1 MLEVLETVCR
11 RLDALGIPYMLSG
24 SLAFNVYAVPRMTQ
38 DIDLVLAIE
47 GCQVDAFHAA
57 FAGDFFIDE
66 LGTREEVRRKGMFN
80 LVHKR
85 TGTRLDCIV
94 RKEGRYRQAEFER
107 RMRLDMGGFEAWVVS
122 LEDLILSKL
131 LWIQELQSEK
141 QQADIRQLL
150 ETGKADDAYLLYW
163 IETLKIRTFGL
174 I

>member
-1 MLEVLETVCR
+1 MLEVLETTCR

-24 SLAFNVYAVPRMTQ
+24 SMAFNVYSVPRMTQ

-47 GCQVDAFHAA
+47 ESQVEAFHAA
-57 FAGDFFIDE
+57 FAGDFFIDD

-80 LVHKR
+80 LVHTY

-94 RKEGRYRQAEFER
+94 RKEGRYRQTEFER
-107 RMRLDMGGFEAWVVS
+107 RVRLNVGGFEACVVS

-150 ETGKADDAYLLYW
+150 DTGKADPAYLDYW
-163 IETLKIRTFGL
+163 IRTLKIRTFGL
-174 I
+174 L